1 MVSKSLQNFQ
11 ICQIIVS
18 VLSVADYSVN
28 VLKGIFTSVKCFL
41 ICEEISLHLIRST
54 RQFSEKGFPASLL
67 EALTKV
73 ASIEVSIVLY
83 VSFLPC
89 LFAGW
94 KSICNRLTSKSQ
106 SVHMSSDIKR
116 LRVPPW
122 LKTLLIT

>member
-41 ICEEISLHLIRST
+41 ICEEIYLHLIRST

-73 ASIEVSIVLY
+73 ASIEVSIVL
-83 VSFLPC
+83 FDLFC
-89 LFAGW
+89 LVYLLAGKVFA
-94 KSICNRLTSKSQ
+94 I
-106 SVHMSSDIKR
+106 D
-116 LRVPPW
+116 LRANPNQF
-122 LKTLLIT
+122 T